1 MEKQPFD
8 ETGLQ
13 QLLTEL
19 YALPDFELS
28 EQAFAFRNHTK
39 LWING
44 KFDLDPQQLAF
55 LQEMSPAAINFLAQ
69 QGGFAIE
76 NRLPVTLV
84 KTHQSAEPSQDP
96 PKQDKWF
103 TTSSSLNTAIDGNGH
118 TVPGGTLQLEVVY
131 YDEPSENS

>member
-44 KFDLDPQQLAF
+44 KFDLDAQQLAF
-55 LQEMSPAAINFLAQ
+55 LAEMSPAAINFLAQ

-84 KTHQSAEPSQDP
+84 KTHQPADPGQDP

-103 TTSSSLNTAIDGNGH
+103 TTSSSLNTAMDGNGN
-118 TVPGGTLQLEVVY
+118 TLPGGTLQLEVVY
-131 YDEPSENS
+131 YDEPAENS

>member
-19 YALPDFELS
+19 YALSDNELS
-28 EQAFAFRNHTK
+28 EQAYAFRNQPK

-44 KFDLDPQQLAF
+44 HFDLDAQQVDF
-55 LQEMSPAAINFLAQ
+55 LTDMSAPSTNFLAQ

-76 NRLPVTLV
+76 NRLPVTLT
-84 KTHQSAEPSQDP
+84 KTHQPAQPNQDP

-103 TTSSSLNTAIDGNGH
+103 TTISSLTAATDSNGH
-118 TVPGGTLQLEVVY
+118 TWPGGTLQLEVIY
-131 YDEPSENS
+131 YDEPVEHS

>member
-13 QLLTEL
+13 NLLLEL

-28 EQAFAFRNHTK
+28 EQAYAFRNHTK

-44 KFDLDPQQLAF
+44 HFQLDSQQLDF
-55 LQEMSPAAINFLAQ
+55 LNDMSGLSINFLAQ
-69 QGGFAIE
+69 QGGFALE
-76 NRLPVTLV
+76 NRLPISLT
-84 KTHQSAEPSQDP
+84 KTHQASSANETP

-103 TTSSSLNTAIDGNGH
+103 TTNSSLTASADITGQ
-118 TVPGGTLQLEVVY
+118 TVAGGTLQLEVIY
-131 YDEPSENS
+131 FDQTSENP